1 MNVADEAMDE
11 DAKLN
16 KDFLDAIALPHQI
29 VYPVQMRMNE
39 VLPDLDTRDPK
50 AKTKVRSDI

>member
-1 MNVADEAMDE
+1 MDE